1 MVYSTCTLFKEEN
14 EDIVHKF
21 LESEIGKE
29 FSLEKICGL
38 KDVDGGKYVDNDGMI
53 QILPH
58 AEYDGFFIAKFRRA
72 K

>member
-14 EDIVHKF
+14 GDVVDDFISKNQ
-21 LESEIGKE
+21 GY
-29 FSLEKICGL
+29 SLEKISGVEHI
-38 KDVDGGKYVDNDGMI
+38 DVGKYADNDGKI

-58 AEYDGFFIAKFRRA
+58 DEYDGFFIAKIRRV